1 MLFIFSTLVLIRHLW
16 QLETIVFL
24 HWCLICVVLLSKNG
38 RFLDF
43 SILSL
48 LLLPPFKFH
57 SINLLQQQQWR
68 HDYQHNDTQ
77 HNDTQHNHILSNLAQ
92 YLLQSYLLV
101 ESQCSMLC
109 DVILRIVMLIVGI
122 LSIIM
127 LNVAMLCVG
136 YVEVVVML

>member
-1 MLFIFSTLVLIRHLW
+1 MEQHTFKNVNNCVNTNIYSCLETSGAQSSNLYLNVITFSTPVLIRHLW

-48 LLLPPFKFH
+48 LLFPPFKFH

-77 HNDTQHNHILSNLAQ
+77 HNVWFVTMIIIFM
-92 YLLQSYLLV
+92 LQSYL
-101 ESQCSMLC
+101 
-109 DVILRIVMLIVGI
+109 
-122 LSIIM
+122 
-127 LNVAMLCVG
+127 
-136 YVEVVVML
+136 